1 MSKTLVAIEPVRE
14 AEPEY
19 GGTLVARTNWQLF
32 RRRFFRHKMALVS
45 LVVLTILI
53 VGCFGAPWLAPYKQ
67 GVQNLLEGSEGPSA
81 KHWFGTDELGRDQ
94 LTEIMY
100 AGRIS
105 LLIGL
110 VVALLSTVV
119 GVTVGCVSA
128 YFGRATDHALSSVT
142 NLFLIL
148 PDLALLA
155 VAILVFG
162 QNFTSIIVVLAALGW
177 MYMARIIRGQVLAL
191 KEKEFVEAARAS
203 GASTPRILL
212 RHITPNCIGTIMVNA
227 TLAIAIAVGAEAAL
241 SYLGFGV
248 QPPQNSWGRMLSD
261 AEAYASSTS
270 KFYLIFFPGLMLF
283 LTILSVNFLGD
294 ALRDAFDPQ
303 SRH

>member
-1 MSKTLVAIEPVRE
+1 RGSGCREGQAQIRRPGCSVPAQRACWRAGGRSRMSKTLVAIEPVRE

-45 LVVLTILI
+45 LVVVTILI

-67 GVQNLLEGSEGPSA
+67 GVQSLLEGSEGPSA

-119 GVTVGCVSA
+119 GVIVGCVSA
-128 YFGRATDHALSSVT
+128 YFG
-142 NLFLIL
+142 
-148 PDLALLA
+148 
-155 VAILVFG
+155 
-162 QNFTSIIVVLAALGW
+162 
-177 MYMARIIRGQVLAL
+177 
-191 KEKEFVEAARAS
+191 
-203 GASTPRILL
+203 
-212 RHITPNCIGTIMVNA
+212 
-227 TLAIAIAVGAEAAL
+227 
-241 SYLGFGV
+241 
-248 QPPQNSWGRMLSD
+248 
-261 AEAYASSTS
+261 
-270 KFYLIFFPGLMLF
+270 
-283 LTILSVNFLGD
+283 
-294 ALRDAFDPQ
+294 
-303 SRH
+303 